1 MASQDTR
8 VRTGKH
14 LDRDV
19 RAQFSILLQ
28 QGHGIYACAKILGVS
43 PSTLYRERC
52 RNQCPD
58 GRYRV
63 EKADRR
69 ARSRQRIS
77 RRNGRLKPWHI
88 ALIRRL
94 LMAYWSPEQI
104 SHGLRHRGVKMVC
117 HETIYRFIREDRLSG
132 GDLWT
137 YLRCSHKKRRK
148 RHGTYDSRGRLAG
161 KTMIDARPE
170 SVNSRLDFGHWE
182 GDTVVGRGASCI
194 LTLVERKSRLTLI
207 GVLRNRTI
215 EEVNRVALQLLRPLR
230 HAVKTITFDN
240 GTEFHGYK
248 ELEASLDIKVY
259 FAHPHHSWERG
270 TNENANG
277 LIRQFIPKRTTMF
290 GLTQQRCVD
299 YMRYL
304 NDRPR
309 KVLGYKTPAQV
320 LYEALGVAI

>member
-1 MASQDTR
+1 MASQATR
-8 VRTGKH
+8 GRGGKH
-14 LDRDV
+14 LDRDA
-19 RAQFSILLQ
+19 RAQFSILMQ
-28 QGHGIYACAKILGVS
+28 QGHGVYACAQALGVA
-43 PSTLYRERC
+43 PSTLYRERQ
-52 RNQCPD
+52 RNRCQD

-63 EKADRR
+63 DKAQRR
-69 ARSRQRIS
+69 ARTRQRIS
-77 RRNGRLKPWHI
+77 RRNSRLQSWQI
-88 ALIRRL
+88 ALIRL
-94 LMAYWSPEQI
+94 LLAAYWSPEQI
-104 SHGLRHRGVKMVC
+104 SHGLRSRGVTMVC
-117 HETIYRFIREDRLSG
+117 HETIYRLIREDRLSG

-137 YLRCSHKKRRK
+137 HLRCSHKKRRK

-161 KTMIDARPE
+161 KTMIDARPDA
-170 SVNSRLDFGHWE
+170 VNNRFEFGHWE

-207 GVLRNRTI
+207 GVLRNRTVD
-215 EEVNRVALQLLRPLR
+215 EVNRVALHLLRPLR

-248 ELEASLDIKVY
+248 DLEQALHIKVY

-270 TNENANG
+270 TNENTNG

-299 YMRYL
+299 YMRFL

>member
-1 MASQDTR
+1 MAPQGNKTLK
-8 VRTGKH
+8 GKH
-14 LDRDV
+14 LDRDA
-19 RAQFSILLQ
+19 RAQFSILMQ
-28 QGHGIYACAKILGVS
+28 QGHGMYACARILGVS
-43 PSTLYRERC
+43 PSTLYREKSRNRC
-52 RNQCPD
+52 ED

-77 RRNGRLKPWHI
+77 RRNHRLEACQI
-88 ALIRRL
+88 GLIRHL
-94 LMAYWSPEQI
+94 LALYWSPEQI
-104 SHGLRHRGVKMVC
+104 SQGLRSRGVDMVC
-117 HETIYRFIREDRLSG
+117 HETIYRFIHEDKLSG
-132 GDLWT
+132 GDLWQ

-148 RHGTYDSRGRLAG
+148 RHGTYDARGRLAG
-161 KTMIDARPE
+161 KRLIDERPE
-170 SVNSRLDFGHWE
+170 SVNSRKEFGHWE
-182 GDTVVGRGASCI
+182 GDTVVGRGSSCI

-207 GVLRNRTI
+207 GVLRNRTVD
-215 EEVNRVALQLLRPLR
+215 EVNRVATQLLRPLR

-248 ELEASLDIKVY
+248 ALEESLRITVY

-270 TNENANG
+270 TNENTNG

-309 KVLGYKTPAQV
+309 KVLGFKTPAQV